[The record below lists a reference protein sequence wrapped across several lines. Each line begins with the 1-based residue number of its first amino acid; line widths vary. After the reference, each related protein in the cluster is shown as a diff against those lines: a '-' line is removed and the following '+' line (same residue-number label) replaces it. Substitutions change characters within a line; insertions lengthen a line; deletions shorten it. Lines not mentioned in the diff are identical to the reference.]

1 MPAGGGEGDGSTTPG
16 EGDSSATSDEEE
28 QLDELDEGE
37 SKNNDLRGDQKI
49 ILENNAI
56 VGEAVY
62 YDLYDVTDGSEKLD
76 KNELYQGG
84 IDLTLGDEVRKS
96 YKIVTYDMS
105 YGVKS
110 TKATYNIN
118 LYSSKHNI
126 EIVDKAKDGT
136 KRTATSVSEEGA
148 EATVMAG
155 KSDSDYFT
163 SWTVSLLDGK
173 GNVIAGKED
182 ITDEIL
188 GDSKAKNE
196 TAVFTLPVVDKNN
209 YPEGYGLRFTANYKD
224 KINEC
229 LELIGM
235 QDKRKLTPRELS
247 GGQQQ
252 RVAIARALVFDPDIL
267 FLDEPIGNLDSKS
280 GTKIMELFRRINWK
294 YNKTIVQ
301 VTHSEE
307 AARYGSRL
315 VRIVDGEIAKMEE
328 IKNQIKSA

>member
-1 MPAGGGEGDGSTTPG
+1 MSVIEVNNVSRSFNNGKQTTEVLKNISLTVEEGDFVSIMGPSGSG
-16 EGDSSATSDEEE
+16 
-28 QLDELDEGE
+28 
-37 SKNNDLRGDQKI
+37 
-49 ILENNAI
+49 
-56 VGEAVY
+56 
-62 YDLYDVTDGSEKLD
+62 
-76 KNELYQGG
+76 
-84 IDLTLGDEVRKS
+84 
-96 YKIVTYDMS
+96 
-105 YGVKS
+105 KS
-110 TKATYNIN
+110 TLLYLLGGLDQPTEGTVSINGRDLSTLKDKELSRMRNEEIGFVFQFYNLVPN
-118 LYSSKHNI
+118 LNVVDNI
-126 EIVDKAKDGT
+126 SLPLIL
-136 KRTATSVSEEGA
+136 
-148 EATVMAG
+148 AG
-155 KSDSDYFT
+155 KKISD
-163 SWTVSLLDGK
+163 
-173 GNVIAGKED
+173 
-182 ITDEIL
+182 
-188 GDSKAKNE
+188 
-196 TAVFTLPVVDKNN
+196 
-209 YPEGYGLRFTANYKD
+209 YKD